1 MEKFLAFLDTVSAI
15 ATNIA
20 EVKPRV
26 TATVNEAQK
35 ILNAI
40 SAADL
45 GNTERAVVTRLSDIT
60 GKIKAILG

>member
-15 ATNIA
+15 ASNIA

-26 TATVNEAQK
+26 TATVNEAEK

-40 SAADL
+40 AAADL
-45 GNTERAVVTRLSDIT
+45 GNTERAVVTRLTDIT
-60 GKIKAILG
+60 GKVKAILG